1 MYRMDIKTLLN
12 LFTDAK
18 IEDYINIV
26 EQCDKQIQSN
36 NNSAAIYYFRAMAK
50 FGIAVSQQMT
60 NKLLLNT
67 IPVGVAAGLGTAG
80 TIAKQSA
87 IMQNKINKIEK
98 HYKIAD
104 SAVKDYNKALS
115 LDNNIPRKYNYIKVR
130 TTSDL
135 VGADFIFYRPIS
147 SKELLSLLA
156 GNRKWWLLFIP
167 LLFWLILPFI
177 LLHFYGDMDGNL
189 DNTGL
194 FIEFAYTLVL
204 IICVLFINNKDKNI
218 LQKYSDD
225 IVVIEK

>member
-1 MYRMDIKTLLN
+1 MYQKLDELEFGIMELPRP
-12 LFTDAK
+12 DAV
-18 IEDYINIV
+18 IFLYMPFEY
-26 EQCDKQIQSN
+26 
-36 NNSAAIYYFRAMAK
+36 AAILKKNREETPDQHE
-50 FGIAVSQQMT
+50 S
-60 NKLLLNT
+60 
-67 IPVGVAAGLGTAG
+67 
-80 TIAKQSA
+80 
-87 IMQNKINKIEK
+87 
-98 HYKIAD
+98 
-104 SAVKDYNKALS
+104 NKAHLEQAEKAY
-115 LDNNIPRKYNYIKVR
+115 LELTEKYNYIKVR

-218 LQKYSDD
+218 LQKYGDD
-225 IVVIEK
+225 IVMIEK